1 MKGFPVMDQEK
12 KENTNTQEKKDKTKV
27 VIAVL
32 AILLVIS
39 LFALAKIV
47 AKDGLFS
54 DDDNYVEVGASDNL
68 ISSEDDLSNDNGNDS
83 TVDNDESDGGNNT
96 ADADGLSYSGN
107 TGTPVKLN
115 TSDKKSDETNDASNA
130 NRPDADSVGT
140 NSAAADNSEPA
151 DIVFS
156 NKNSEDAEPFVM
168 SNMFPGD
175 RKTKDYIVQVS
186 YHDSVTV
193 HFKAELHE
201 GSEKLA
207 EVMRIRV
214 TLPTS
219 GETLYD
225 GLMKDMDESV
235 KYVLTSQNPTTQ
247 DLTYEV
253 RVSLSTSVGNEYQN
267 KSLEADFKWWIEES
281 DEDNLDKEPG
291 KLPGILPGIFGDGD
305 DSNSDIDGENADGE
319 DGQGILGKTGDDSN
333 IVLWALIAVIAV
345 GVCVVINRSHRKDRK
360 DNDKEKEDKPNV

>member
-1 MKGFPVMDQEK
+1 ME
-12 KENTNTQEKKDKTKV
+12 QEKKDKKDKKDKTKA
-27 VIAVL
+27 IIIILSVL
-32 AILLVIS
+32 LALSVL
-39 LFALAKIV
+39 ALAKVVVEKGIL
-47 AKDGLFS
+47 A
-54 DDDNYVEVGASDNL
+54 DDSVEVSVDDNL
-68 ISSEDDLSNDNGNDS
+68 ITPDGGDTSAPSDASRPSGDTSPIDA
-83 TVDNDESDGGNNT
+83 SDGTESATPSGASTPSGANIPNNN
-96 ADADGLSYSGN
+96 GSGE
-107 TGTPVKLN
+107 GAGS
-115 TSDKKSDETNDASNA
+115 TSD
-130 NRPDADSVGT
+130 
-140 NSAAADNSEPA
+140 SEPA

-156 NKNSEDAEPFVM
+156 NKNSGDVKPFVM

-175 RKTKDYIVQVS
+175 RKIKDYIVQVS

-214 TLPTS
+214 TLPES

-235 KYVLTSQNPTTQ
+235 EYVLTSQNPTTQ

-253 RVSLSTSVGNEYQN
+253 RVSLSTAVGNEYQN

-291 KLPGILPGIFGDGD
+291 KLPGIL
-305 DSNSDIDGENADGE
+305 
-319 DGQGILGKTGDDSN
+319 GKTGDDSHV
-333 IVLWALIAVIAV
+333 VLWALLAVIAA
-345 GVCVVINRSHRKDRK
+345 GICVVINTSRRKDKK
-360 DNDKEKEDKPNV
+360 DNYKEKEDKPNV

>member
-1 MKGFPVMDQEK
+1 MEQEK
-12 KENTNTQEKKDKTKV
+12 KEKKDKTNKTKVIIIVLLVLLALSVLALWKV
-27 VIAVL
+27 VVEKGIL
-32 AILLVIS
+32 A
-39 LFALAKIV
+39 
-47 AKDGLFS
+47 
-54 DDDNYVEVGASDNL
+54 DDSVEVSVDDNL
-68 ISSEDDLSNDNGNDS
+68 ITPNGSDVSAPSSNSDD
-83 TVDNDESDGGNNT
+83 TESV
-96 ADADGLSYSGN
+96 
-107 TGTPVKLN
+107 TP
-115 TSDKKSDETNDASNA
+115 SDASSGAELSVPNSNGSESKDEESA
-130 NRPDADSVGT
+130 GSAGSAGSSDS
-140 NSAAADNSEPA
+140 SEPA

-156 NKNSEDAEPFVM
+156 NKNSEDAKPFVM
-168 SNMFPGD
+168 NNMFPGD

-207 EVMRIRV
+207 EVMRICV
-214 TLPTS
+214 TMPAS

-253 RVSLSTSVGNEYQN
+253 RVSLSTAVGNEYQN

-305 DSNSDIDGENADGE
+305 DSNSDIDGENTDGE

-333 IVLWALIAVIAV
+333 VVLWALIAVIAV
-345 GVCVVINRSHRKDRK
+345 GVCVVINTSRRKNKK
-360 DNDKEKEDKPNV
+360 DNDNDKKKEDKPNV

>member
-1 MKGFPVMDQEK
+1 MEQEK
-12 KENTNTQEKKDKTKV
+12 KEKKDKTKV
-27 VIAVL
+27 IIIILSVL
-32 AILLVIS
+32 LALSVL
-39 LFALAKIV
+39 ALAKVVVDKGIL
-47 AKDGLFS
+47 A
-54 DDDNYVEVGASDNL
+54 DDSVEVSVDDNL
-68 ISSEDDLSNDNGNDS
+68 ITPDGSGANTPSDANTPGDAESSGSNVSSVPSGNDS
-83 TVDNDESDGGNNT
+83 ADGSANGT
-96 ADADGLSYSGN
+96 GSEGTDGADADR
-107 TGTPVKLN
+107 
-115 TSDKKSDETNDASNA
+115 D
-130 NRPDADSVGT
+130 
-140 NSAAADNSEPA
+140 EPA

-156 NKNSEDAEPFVM
+156 NKNSGDVKPFVM

-214 TLPTS
+214 TLPTT

-225 GLMKDMDESV
+225 GLISDMDESV

-291 KLPGILPGIFGDGD
+291 KLPGILLGIFGDD
-305 DSNSDIDGENADGE
+305 DE
-319 DGQGILGKTGDDSN
+319 QGILGKTGDDSN
-333 IVLWALIAVIAV
+333 VVLWALIAVLAAGICIAMLV
-345 GVCVVINRSHRKDRK
+345 SRRKDKK
-360 DNDKEKEDKPNV
+360 DDDKEKEDKPNV

>member
-1 MKGFPVMDQEK
+1 ME
-12 KENTNTQEKKDKTKV
+12 QEKKDKKDKKDKTKA
-27 VIAVL
+27 IIIILSVL
-32 AILLVIS
+32 LALSVL
-39 LFALAKIV
+39 ALAKVVVEKGIL
-47 AKDGLFS
+47 A
-54 DDDNYVEVGASDNL
+54 DDSVEVSVDDNL
-68 ISSEDDLSNDNGNDS
+68 ITPDGGDASPSDA
-83 TVDNDESDGGNNT
+83 SDGT
-96 ADADGLSYSGN
+96 ESATPSD
-107 TGTPVKLN
+107 TGTPSGAN
-115 TSDKKSDETNDASNA
+115 IPSGASTPSGNGSGEGAGSTSD
-130 NRPDADSVGT
+130 
-140 NSAAADNSEPA
+140 SEPA

-156 NKNSEDAEPFVM
+156 NKNSGDVKPFVM

-175 RKTKDYIVQVS
+175 RKIKDYIVQVS

-214 TLPTS
+214 TLPES

-235 KYVLTSQNPTTQ
+235 EYVLTSQNPTTQ

-253 RVSLSTSVGNEYQN
+253 RISLSTAVGNEYQN

-291 KLPGILPGIFGDGD
+291 KLPGIL
-305 DSNSDIDGENADGE
+305 
-319 DGQGILGKTGDDSN
+319 GKTGDDSHV
-333 IVLWALIAVIAV
+333 VLWALIAVIAA
-345 GVCVVINRSHRKDRK
+345 GICVVINTSRRKDKK
-360 DNDKEKEDKPNV
+360 DNYKEKEDKPNV